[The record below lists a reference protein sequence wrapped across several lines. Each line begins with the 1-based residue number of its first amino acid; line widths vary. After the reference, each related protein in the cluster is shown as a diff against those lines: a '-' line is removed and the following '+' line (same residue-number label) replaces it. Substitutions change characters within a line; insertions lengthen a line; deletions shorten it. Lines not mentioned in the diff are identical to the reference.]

1 VVLAEVAS
9 AAAAAAEAGKF
20 YIMYRR
26 DLLTAEIQRLAQ
38 ALARIMG
45 LKQQGKTEEVQ
56 NGLNEVFEKEFGID
70 FQDLLNINLPDFE
83 VLLNLKEFPA
93 EKLDLFS
100 QFLYL
105 TLNTGKPPAHDT
117 AIALKLQWLYQ
128 TLEKKHHIINIINLD
143 RQKTIQQY
151 INSNS

>member
-45 LKQQGKTEEVQ
+45 LQQQGKTEEVQ
-56 NGLNEVFEKEFGID
+56 NGLEEVFEKEFGIV
-70 FQDLLNINLPDFE
+70 FQDLLNINLSEFE
-83 VLLNLKEFPA
+83 TILNLKEFPA
-93 EKLDLFS
+93 EKLDYFS

-105 TLNTGKPPAHDT
+105 TFNTGKSPAYNR
-117 AIALKLQWLYQ
+117 AIALKLQWLYH
-128 TLEKKHHIINIINLD
+128 TLEQKHHIINMINLD